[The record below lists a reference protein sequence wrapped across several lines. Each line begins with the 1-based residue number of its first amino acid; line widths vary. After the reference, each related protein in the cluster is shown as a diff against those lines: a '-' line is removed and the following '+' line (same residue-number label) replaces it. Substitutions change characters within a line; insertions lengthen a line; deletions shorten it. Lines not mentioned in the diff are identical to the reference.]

1 MFFKSSSSLF
11 GGREG
16 SVKQCIFYLK
26 DQRCKLGFTG
36 LRSRVGSTLVL
47 LGYPG
52 RMLLI
57 LSCYSRFL
65 ACLSPVLVVSIAE
78 LNSLFSHLLSSSLNS
93 ILPHNADSRKC
104 HWTAC
109 RAVAFSDM
117 KLFLIRCITCVLN
130 VYHLFFWKPEVNTL

>member
-1 MFFKSSSSLF
+1 M
-11 GGREG
+11 
-16 SVKQCIFYLK
+16 
-26 DQRCKLGFTG
+26 GFTG

-65 ACLSPVLVVSIAE
+65 ACDPFFVIKASQWLPLNPLSPVLVVSVAE

-130 VYHLFFWKPEVNTL
+130 VCHLFFWKPEVNTL